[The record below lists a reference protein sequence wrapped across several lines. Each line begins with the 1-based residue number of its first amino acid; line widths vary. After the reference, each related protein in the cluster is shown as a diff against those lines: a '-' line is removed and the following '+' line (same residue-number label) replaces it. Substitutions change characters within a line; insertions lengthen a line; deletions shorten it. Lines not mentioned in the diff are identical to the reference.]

1 MLLLAALVW
10 AAGCTKSAEPAQED
24 RAAEA
29 EAAAEERETAQ
40 AEDAEADGE
49 QADAAEPEADAGE
62 EHAEAADAEAE
73 AEAGEEQALRIDGE
87 KARALVEAGAF
98 LLDVRTPEEFAEGH
112 VEGATNIP
120 VDALAERLA
129 DVPKDHDVVVYCRSG
144 GRSARAAS
152 LLREAGYQVHDLGG
166 MDAWTTAAAEE

>member
-1 MLLLAALVW
+1 MSGPRCVWGIFLAALVG
-10 AAGCTKSAEPAQED
+10 AVACSRSAEPAQEAQ
-24 RAAEA
+24 AAAADAAAVEA
-29 EAAAEERETAQ
+29 EAAAPEE
-40 AEDAEADGE
+40 
-49 QADAAEPEADAGE
+49 
-62 EHAEAADAEAE
+62 EAE
-73 AEAGEEQALRIDGE
+73 AEAGEEHAEAVAEAEAEEKQTLRIDGE

-152 LLREAGYQVHDLGG
+152 LLREAGYEVHDLGA
-166 MDAWTTAAAEE
+166 MDAWTTVAAEE